1 MCAFARDFHAT
12 WPGLASGLGER
23 RRSCL
28 RSEPARG
35 GSPPIP
41 NVGATPASSRYKPST
56 GTVEA
61 RVEATSARLPARTA
75 ADRLPREWLNRV
87 GSPFPAGPRGRR
99 WRRLPTPEAI
109 TGDPSRSW
117 QSRGLMEDA
126 GQAMAWSVERSR
138 PRCTSTKRLTD
149 AQGAIRGVNTTV
161 HSSV

>member
-12 WPGLASGLGER
+12 WPGPASGLGER

-28 RSEPARG
+28 RSEPARVAADTQRGCHPGELPPQNLDGYRRGTCRGDFCEPPSPHG
-35 GSPPIP
+35 GRQAP
-41 NVGATPASSRYKPST
+41 
-56 GTVEA
+56 A
-61 RVEATSARLPARTA
+61 RVAQ
-75 ADRLPREWLNRV
+75 PRRV
-87 GSPFPAGPRGRR
+87 SVPAGPRGRR
-99 WRRLPTPEAI
+99 WRRLPTPEAMP
-109 TGDPSRSW
+109 GDPSRSW
-117 QSRGLMEDA
+117 QSRGLIKNA